1 MDFFAVLF
9 AFFSGFAA
17 GVSGALPFVH
27 TNNVLAAFASIDFG
41 AFSTPIAASVFAVAL
56 SFSHLAFETIPALF
70 LALPAQNQSV
80 VALPAQRL
88 VLQGRAEHAL
98 FLISRSLFLALLAS
112 LCLAPLALFALPTLF
127 AAAKPFSALAL
138 IAIVALAVA
147 RERGGEHDARDGSET
162 LAGRAERAGLARR
175 AKRVALAIGVFVLS
189 GAVGF
194 AALTL
199 PVCRQPLFPLLA
211 GLFGVP
217 AVLFS
222 FGAKPE
228 KLKTE
233 VDDGGNAFSLQ
244 AAKPVDWRLVLAGV
258 LVGALSVLFP
268 ALSPALLCGAIFFFL
283 ESDAEA
289 FLEASSALVAA
300 KMFFDFAGV
309 FAIGKAR
316 SGAAAFALEAFASQR
331 AAASLADYALV
342 CVAALAALALG
353 LALLLALRK
362 RFAAFFLRV
371 SGNAFSA
378 SLLVLVALGSLAFSG
393 WGGLLVLAA
402 AGAAGCV
409 APLLGL
415 KRSYAMGAL
424 FVPSILFSLGATGG
438 VAQLFY

>member
-1 MDFFAVLF
+1 MDFFAVFL
-9 AFFSGFAA
+9 AFFSGFVA

-27 TNNVLAAFASIDFG
+27 TNNVLAAFASIDFGAFG

-80 VALPAQRL
+80 AALPAQRL
-88 VLQGRAEHAL
+88 VLAGRAEHAL
-98 FLISRSLFLALLAS
+98 FLITRSLFLALLAS
-112 LCLAPLALFALPTLF
+112 LCLAPLALFVLPGLY
-127 AAAKPFSALAL
+127 AVAKPLSALAL

-147 RERGGEHDARDGSET
+147 RERGQEKGVGQTER
-162 LAGRAERAGLARR
+162 AGRAKRA
-175 AKRVALAIGVFVLS
+175 ALAICVFVLS

-194 AALTL
+194 TALTL

-222 FGAKPE
+222 FGAKLE
-228 KLKTE
+228 KPKTE
-233 VDDGGNAFSLQ
+233 TNAEAGEGENAFSLR
-244 AAKPVDWRLVLAGV
+244 AVKPTNWRLVLAGV
-258 LVGALSVLFP
+258 FVGALSVLFP

-289 FLEASSALVAA
+289 FLEASSSLVAA

-331 AAASLADYALV
+331 ASASLADYALV
-342 CVAALAALALG
+342 CAAALAALALG

-362 RFAAFFLRV
+362 RFASFFLRV

-402 AGAAGCV
+402 AAAAGCV

-415 KRSYAMGAL
+415 RRSYAMGAL
-424 FVPSILFSLGATGG
+424 FVPSILFSLGAAGS

>member
-1 MDFFAVLF
+1 MDFIAIAI
-9 AFFSGFAA
+9 AFFTGFAA
-17 GVSGALPFVH
+17 GVTGALPFVH
-27 TNNVLAAFASIDFG
+27 TNNILAAFASLDFG

-80 VALPAQRL
+80 AALPAQKL

-98 FLISRSLFLALLAS
+98 FLITRSLFLALLAS
-112 LCLAPLALFALPTLF
+112 LCLAPLALFALPALYAF
-127 AAAKPFSALAL
+127 AKSFSALAL
-138 IAIVALAVA
+138 IAIVALAVL
-147 RERGGEHDARDGSET
+147 RERGGEH
-162 LAGRAERAGLARR
+162 AGRAGR
-175 AKRVALAIGVFVLS
+175 AKRAALAISVFVLS

-194 AALTL
+194 AALVL

-222 FGAKPE
+222 FGAKPA
-228 KLKTE
+228 KPKTE
-233 VDDGGNAFSLQ
+233 ADEGENAFSLG
-244 AAKPVDWRLVLAGV
+244 AVKPTNWKLVLAGV
-258 LVGALSVLFP
+258 FVGALSVLFP

-283 ESDAEA
+283 ESDADA
-289 FLEASSALVAA
+289 FLETSSALIAS

-331 AAASLADYALV
+331 ASASLADYALV
-342 CVAALAALALG
+342 CAAALAALALA

-362 RFAAFFLRV
+362 RFASFFSRV

-378 SLLVLVALGSLAFSG
+378 SLLVLVALGSLFFSG

-402 AGAAGCV
+402 AGAAGC
-409 APLLGL
+409 
-415 KRSYAMGAL
+415 
-424 FVPSILFSLGATGG
+424 
-438 VAQLFY
+438 